1 MRNFVALA
9 VFTIL
14 SRNEYLQNII
24 QLFKIRHSQCCLT
37 FNLYCIGDIQKPP
50 RSSLASHGSCRAAKK
65 CCDGKDT
72 DCEVKLD
79 PSETNIILN
88 FSGESCY
95 CDHGCLDM
103 GDCCH
108 DFKDYCGGICCHLFN
123 CQAGTK
129 LVKVGLCL
137 VEVSWWSINNQNL
150 SKS

>member
-9 VFTIL
+9 VLTIL
-14 SRNEYLQNII
+14 SRNEYLQNKLSFSHSLKIYDF
-24 QLFKIRHSQCCLT
+24 QNLLF
-37 FNLYCIGDIQKPP
+37 IGDIQKPS

-108 DFKDYCGGICCHLFN
+108 DFKDYCGGICYHLFN
-123 CQAGTK
+123 YQAEVE
-129 LVKVGLCL
+129 LISNLNSQIEALIKVC
-137 VEVSWWSINNQNL
+137 VW
-150 SKS
+150 

>member
-1 MRNFVALA
+1 MRNFITFAL
-9 VFTIL
+9 FTIL
-14 SRNEYLQNII
+14 SRNEYLR
-24 QLFKIRHSQCCLT
+24 KKT
-37 FNLYCIGDIQKPP
+37 FNFVFVHLYIHFYVYGLRHLCIRDIQDST
-50 RSSLASHGSCRAAKK
+50 RSSSASNGSCRAAKK

-108 DFKDYCGGICCHLFN
+108 DFKDYCGGTSHKLFVSTFELHLQFF
-123 CQAGTK
+123 
-129 LVKVGLCL
+129 KVYELRF
-137 VEVSWWSINNQNL
+137 
-150 SKS
+150 

>member
-1 MRNFVALA
+1 MRNFITFAL
-9 VFTIL
+9 FTLL
-14 SRNEYLQNII
+14 SRNEYLRKKNFLT
-24 QLFKIRHSQCCLT
+24 LFLSIYIHYTYISMLCIWIGLKHLCIR
-37 FNLYCIGDIQKPP
+37 DIQDST
-50 RSSLASHGSCRAAKK
+50 RSSSASNGSCRAAKK

-108 DFKDYCGGICCHLFN
+108 DFKDYCGGTGH
-123 CQAGTK
+123 K
-129 LVKVGLCL
+129 LI
-137 VEVSWWSINNQNL
+137 VSPFTIL
-150 SKS
+150 

>member
-1 MRNFVALA
+1 MLP
-9 VFTIL
+9 L
-14 SRNEYLQNII
+14 QYLHFFQGMNI
-24 QLFKIRHSQCCLT
+24 FKIRISFSNSAVARCCMT

-108 DFKDYCGGICCHLFN
+108 DFKDYCGGICYHSLN
-123 CQAGTK
+123 SQA
-129 LVKVGLCL
+129 
-137 VEVSWWSINNQNL
+137 
-150 SKS
+150 